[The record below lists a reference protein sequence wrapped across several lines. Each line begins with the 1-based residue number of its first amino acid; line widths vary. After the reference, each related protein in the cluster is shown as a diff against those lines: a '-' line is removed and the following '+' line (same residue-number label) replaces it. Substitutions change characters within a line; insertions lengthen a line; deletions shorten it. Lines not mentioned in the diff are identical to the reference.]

1 MLTHFWGTFLSYKE
15 LRLEPNYDKLISEIW
30 DEMDYPCDGEISD
43 LLPILP
49 VLKRYFEQFEKDVR
63 VDEVRRIFWCPP
75 LHPPKSAEDLADDER
90 LYQEELAK
98 AALDEVMYNTPLA
111 EYGVHTGF
119 TPICPG
125 IADKATKV
133 ATFIPALPGS
143 LLEALRA
150 GAKNPV
156 VSGDVCPVCA
166 NGTDICSYCARNFEG
181 VEND

>member
-1 MLTHFWGTFLSYKE
+1 MQELFLAAGS
-15 LRLEPNYDKLISEIW
+15 P
-30 DEMDYPCDGEISD
+30 SD
-43 LLPILP
+43 WYSDDMLP
-49 VLKRYFEQFEKDVR
+49 VLEKHFTQFEKDV
-63 VDEVRRIFWCPP
+63 I
-75 LHPPKSAEDLADDER
+75 
-90 LYQEELAK
+90 AK
-98 AALDEVMYNTPLA
+98 LQSELDEVMYNTPLA

-133 ATFIPALPGS
+133 ATFKPAGQS

-150 GAKNPV
+150 GAENPV

>member
-1 MLTHFWGTFLSYKE
+1 
-15 LRLEPNYDKLISEIW
+15 
-30 DEMDYPCDGEISD
+30 MDDICGAIDYTKNGEAYSTRIM
-43 LLPILP
+43 P
-49 VLKRYFEQFEKDVR
+49 VLKRHFEQFEKDIIANLQK
-63 VDEVRRIFWCPP
+63 E
-75 LHPPKSAEDLADDER
+75 
-90 LYQEELAK
+90 
-98 AALDEVMYNTPLA
+98 LDEAMWGTTP
-111 EYGVHTGF
+111 EYRAAHTGF

-133 ATFIPALPGS
+133 ATFKPAGQS

-150 GAKNPV
+150 GAENPV